1 MPHIPPSPFYSPTPS
16 RQICAKRNRGAGLI
30 GNQRNAASWP
40 FSSGTSGSLSD
51 RKGLLIVIR
60 RPPAS
65 CSTFRVVGMASGLAI
80 MATTPVSAETLES
93 ALAKA
98 YQGNPTLNAGRAGV
112 RAIDENV
119 AIAQSGYRP
128 TVSVNASIGVQYL
141 QTRTSS
147 SVASAASTGTAGTG
161 ASSSLGGA
169 GAGLG
174 TAGAGSTG
182 LGSAGLGSTGLGSTG
197 VGSTGLGSAGAG
209 TNTATSSGAGAGVS
223 STSDIASQVI
233 TSSRTTRTTYLPST
247 ASLNVS
253 QTVFNGFQTDNQVR
267 RAESQVYSQRES
279 LRFTEL
285 TVLYNAVQAY
295 MNVLSN
301 TATLELNRNNVE
313 VLEEQLRQ
321 TRDRFNVGE
330 VTRTDVAQAE
340 ARLAGARSQVSTAES
355 NLRTS
360 IGIYRQNIGVEPR
373 QLAPGRPLDRF
384 VPPSLDAAIAIGL
397 REHPQVISAIHSV
410 DVAEAQVKVLE
421 GQLAPQLSLQGSLS
435 QLYDQ
440 NGPNQSFFVGFV
452 GGRLSIPIYE
462 GGQVYASIRQAKETV
477 GQTRIQVDQ
486 IRDQVRSQIVDL
498 WGRLEAAKAQ
508 VIAAQAQVQA
518 NEVALNGV
526 REEARVG
533 QRTTLDVLN
542 AQQELLTSRV
552 NLIVAQRDRV
562 IYSYGVVQAIGQLT
576 ARFTALPVEY
586 YSAKV
591 HYDQVKDLWF
601 GLRTPDG
608 R

>member
-1 MPHIPPSPFYSPTPS
+1 VTI
-16 RQICAKRNRGAGLI
+16 
-30 GNQRNAASWP
+30 
-40 FSSGTSGSLSD
+40 
-51 RKGLLIVIR
+51 

-65 CSTFRVVGMASGLAI
+65 CPALRIIGIASGLAI
-80 MATTPVSAETLES
+80 FATNPSIAETLES

-98 YQGNPTLNAGRAGV
+98 YQGNPSLNAGRAGV
-112 RAIDENV
+112 RAVDENV

-128 TVSVNASIGVQYL
+128 QVNVGASIGVQYL
-141 QTRTSS
+141 QTRSGS
-147 SVASAASTGTAGTG
+147 SVSAAAGATSTGASTASTGTTG
-161 ASSSLGGA
+161 G
-169 GAGLG
+169 G
-174 TAGAGSTG
+174 TA
-182 LGSAGLGSTGLGSTG
+182 
-197 VGSTGLGSAGAG
+197 GSAGASGLGGAAAGATTGIG
-209 TNTATSSGAGAGVS
+209 TGTAAGGLANTGTSAGGLASNTAGQAAGGATTTNDV
-223 STSDIASQVI
+223 TSQVV
-233 TSSRTTRTTYLPST
+233 TSNRTTRTTYLPSS
-247 ASLNVS
+247 ASLTVS
-253 QTVFNGFQTDNQVR
+253 QTIFNGFQTDNSVR
-267 RAESQVYSQRES
+267 RAESTVYSQRET
-279 LRFTEL
+279 LRFTEI

-340 ARLAGARSQVSTAES
+340 ARLAGARSQVSAAES
-355 NLRTS
+355 TLRTS
-360 IGIYRQNIGVEPR
+360 IGVYRQNIGVEPR
-373 QLAPGRPLDRF
+373 QLAPGRPLDRY
-384 VPPSLDAAIAIGL
+384 VPVSLDAAIAIGL
-397 REHPQVISAIHSV
+397 REHPQVVSAIHAV
-410 DVAEAQVKVLE
+410 DGAEAQVKILE
-421 GQLAPQLSLQGSLS
+421 GQLAPSLSLQGSLS

-452 GGRLSIPIYE
+452 GGRLNIPIYE
-462 GGQVYASIRQAKETV
+462 GGQTYAQIRQAKETV
-477 GQTRIQVDQ
+477 GQYRIQVDQ
-486 IRDQVRSQIVDL
+486 VRDQVRAQIVDF

-542 AQQELLTSRV
+542 AQQELLNSRV
-552 NLIVAQRDRV
+552 NLILAQRDRV
-562 IYSYGVVQAIGQLT
+562 IFSYGVVQSIGQLT

-586 YSAKV
+586 YSAKI

>member
-1 MPHIPPSPFYSPTPS
+1 
-16 RQICAKRNRGAGLI
+16 
-30 GNQRNAASWP
+30 
-40 FSSGTSGSLSD
+40 
-51 RKGLLIVIR
+51 
-60 RPPAS
+60 
-65 CSTFRVVGMASGLAI
+65 MASGLAI
-80 MATTPVSAETLES
+80 LAAAPATAETLES

-98 YQGNPTLNAGRAGV
+98 YQGNPTLNASRAGV
-112 RAIDENV
+112 RATDENV

-128 TVSVNASIGVQYL
+128 NVNLTAALGVQYL
-141 QTRTSS
+141 ETSGS
-147 SVASAASTGTAGTG
+147 NTVSTGSSAATGAATSTAATALASTANTGSALGTSTGT
-161 ASSSLGGA
+161 S
-169 GAGLG
+169 AGLG
-174 TAGAGSTG
+174 TTTGVGVGSNGSLGTIGTSTGSAGSGAGGSIGSGATNAATAQTITSRRTVASTY
-182 LGSAGLGSTGLGSTG
+182 LPGSAGLS
-197 VGSTGLGSAGAG
+197 
-209 TNTATSSGAGAGVS
+209 
-223 STSDIASQVI
+223 
-233 TSSRTTRTTYLPST
+233 
-247 ASLNVS
+247 VS
-253 QTVFNGFQTDNQVR
+253 QTIFNGFQTDNLTR
-267 RAESQVYSQRES
+267 RAESIVYSQRETM
-279 LRFTEL
+279 RYTEL

-340 ARLAGARSQVSTAES
+340 ARLAGARSQVSAAES
-355 NLRTS
+355 ALRTS

-384 VPPSLDAAIAIGL
+384 VPASLDAAIAVGL
-397 REHPQVISAIHSV
+397 REHPQIVSALHAV
-410 DVAEAQVKVLE
+410 DAAEAQVKVLE
-421 GQLAPQLSLQGSLS
+421 GGLAPNLSVSGTLTQY
-435 QLYDQ
+435 YDQ
-440 NGPNQSFFVGFV
+440 SGPNQSFFIGFV

-462 GGQVYASIRQAKETV
+462 GGQTYASIRQAKESV

-486 IRDQVRSQIVDL
+486 VRDQVRAQIVDF

-591 HYDQVKDLWF
+591 HYDQVKDLWY

>member
-1 MPHIPPSPFYSPTPS
+1 
-16 RQICAKRNRGAGLI
+16 
-30 GNQRNAASWP
+30 
-40 FSSGTSGSLSD
+40 
-51 RKGLLIVIR
+51 
-60 RPPAS
+60 
-65 CSTFRVVGMASGLAI
+65 MASGLAI
-80 MATTPVSAETLES
+80 LATNPSLAETLES

-98 YQGNPTLNAGRAGV
+98 YQGNPSLNASRAGV

-119 AIAQSGYRP
+119 AIAQAGYRP
-128 TVSVNASIGVQYL
+128 QVNVGASIGVQYL
-141 QTRTSS
+141 QTRSGS
-147 SVASAASTGTAGTG
+147 AVASVGGTAAGSGTSAASSG
-161 ASSSLGGA
+161 SSLGGSSLGGTSLGGTTGSAVTGGSAVGTSTGIGTSA

-174 TAGAGSTG
+174 SSSSGLAAGQSAGSSGT
-182 LGSAGLGSTGLGSTG
+182 STDVTSQVL
-197 VGSTGLGSAGAG
+197 
-209 TNTATSSGAGAGVS
+209 TSSN
-223 STSDIASQVI
+223 
-233 TSSRTTRTTYLPST
+233 RTTRTTYLPSS
-247 ASLNVS
+247 ASLTVS
-253 QTVFNGFQTDNQVR
+253 QTIFNGFQTDNSVR
-267 RAESQVYSQRES
+267 RAESTVYSQRET

-340 ARLAGARSQVSTAES
+340 ARLAGARSQVSAAES
-355 NLRTS
+355 TLRTS
-360 IGIYRQNIGVEPR
+360 IGVYRQNIGVEPR
-373 QLAPGRPLDRF
+373 QLAPGRPLDRY
-384 VPPSLDAAIAIGL
+384 VPINLDAAIAIGL
-397 REHPQVISAIHSV
+397 REHPQVVSAIHAV
-410 DVAEAQVKVLE
+410 DAAEAQVKILE
-421 GQLAPQLSLQGSLS
+421 GQLAPTLSLQGSLS

-440 NGPNQSFFVGFV
+440 NGPNTSFFVGFV
-452 GGRLSIPIYE
+452 GGRLNIPIYE
-462 GGQVYASIRQAKETV
+462 GGQTYAQIRQAKETV

-486 IRDQVRSQIVDL
+486 VRDQVRAQIVDF

-542 AQQELLTSRV
+542 AQQELLNSRV
-552 NLIVAQRDRV
+552 NLILAQRDRV
-562 IYSYGVVQAIGQLT
+562 IFSYGVVQSIGQLT

-586 YSAKV
+586 YSAKI

>member
-1 MPHIPPSPFYSPTPS
+1 M
-16 RQICAKRNRGAGLI
+16 
-30 GNQRNAASWP
+30 
-40 FSSGTSGSLSD
+40 
-51 RKGLLIVIR
+51 V
-60 RPPAS
+60 
-65 CSTFRVVGMASGLAI
+65 ASGLAI
-80 MATTPVSAETLES
+80 LATAPATAETLES

-98 YQGNPTLNAGRAGV
+98 YQGNPSLNASRAGV

-128 TVSVNASIGVQYL
+128 QVNVGASIGVQYL
-141 QTRTSS
+141 QTTSASAVSSAGGSATAAATAAGTSS
-147 SVASAASTGTAGTG
+147 AG
-161 ASSSLGGA
+161 SLLG
-169 GAGLG
+169 G
-174 TAGAGSTG
+174 TAGAGST
-182 LGSAGLGSTGLGSTG
+182 LGTT
-197 VGSTGLGSAGAG
+197 TGLGSALGTSTGVGAG
-209 TNTATSSGAGAGVS
+209 GAGAGL
-223 STSDIASQVI
+223 TSGATSNAASQPGQSIGSTATSTEAAAQTI
-233 TSSRTTRTTYLPST
+233 TSRRTVGQTYLP
-247 ASLNVS
+247 ASAGLTVT
-253 QTVFNGFQTDNQVR
+253 QTLFNGFQTDNQTR
-267 RAESQVYSQRES
+267 RAESTVYSQREI

-285 TVLYNAVQAY
+285 TVLYNAVQSY

-340 ARLAGARSQVSTAES
+340 ARLAGARSQVSAAES
-355 NLRTS
+355 ALRTS

-397 REHPQVISAIHSV
+397 RDHPQIVSAIHAV
-410 DVAEAQVKVLE
+410 DAAEAQVKVLE
-421 GQLAPQLSLQGSLS
+421 GQLAPSVSLQGSLTQS
-435 QLYDQ
+435 YDQ
-440 NGPNQSFFVGFV
+440 SGPNQSFFIGFV
-452 GGRLSIPIYE
+452 GGRVNIPIYE

-477 GQTRIQVDQ
+477 GQNRIHVDQ
-486 IRDQVRSQIVDL
+486 ARDQVRAQIVDF

-562 IYSYGVVQAIGQLT
+562 IFSYGVVQAIGQLT

>member
-1 MPHIPPSPFYSPTPS
+1 MS
-16 RQICAKRNRGAGLI
+16 AV
-30 GNQRNAASWP
+30 
-40 FSSGTSGSLSD
+40 SL
-51 RKGLLIVIR
+51 RVPKTRFAHR
-60 RPPAS
+60 R
-65 CSTFRVVGMASGLAI
+65 VGLA
-80 MATTPVSAETLES
+80 ATAVAAVLLGTQAGAETLEG
-93 ALAKA
+93 ALSRA
-98 YQGNPTLNAGRAGV
+98 YRGNPTLNASRATT
-112 RAIDENV
+112 RYTDEGV

-128 TVSVNASIGVQYL
+128 TVSLSADVGSQYTQGRLAGVNVN
-141 QTRTSS
+141 QTLTP
-147 SVASAASTGTAGTG
+147 
-161 ASSSLGGA
+161 GGA
-169 GAGLG
+169 GV
-174 TAGAGSTG
+174 T
-182 LGSAGLGSTGLGSTG
+182 
-197 VGSTGLGSAGAG
+197 
-209 TNTATSSGAGAGVS
+209 
-223 STSDIASQVI
+223 I
-233 TSSRTTRTTYLPST
+233 TQ
-247 ASLNVS
+247 NI
-253 QTVFNGFQTDNQVR
+253 FNGFQTDNNVR
-267 RAESQVYSQRES
+267 RAESSVYSQRET

-340 ARLAGARSQVSTAES
+340 ARLAGARSQVSSAES
-355 NLRTS
+355 SLRTS

-373 QLAPGRPLDRF
+373 SLAPGRPLDRF
-384 VPPSLDAAIAIGL
+384 VPTSLDSAITIGL
-397 REHPQVISAIHSV
+397 QEHPQISSAIHAL
-410 DVAEAQVKVLE
+410 DAAEAQVKVLE
-421 GQLAPQLSLQGSLS
+421 S
-435 QLYDQ
+435 QLYPQATVQGSVSQRYDTQ
-440 NGPNQSFFVGFV
+440 VAGDNGVTASII
-452 GGRLSIPIYE
+452 GRVTIPIYE
-462 GGQVYASIRQAKETV
+462 GGQVYAQVRQQKELV
-477 GQTRIQVDQ
+477 GQYRIQVDQ
-486 IRDQVRSQIVDL
+486 IRDQVRAQIVDF

-542 AQQELLTSRV
+542 AQQELLNSRV

-562 IYSYGVVQAIGQLT
+562 IFSYGVVQAMGQLT
-576 ARFTALPVEY
+576 ARFTNLPVEA
-586 YSAKV
+586 YSAKI

>member
-1 MPHIPPSPFYSPTPS
+1 M
-16 RQICAKRNRGAGLI
+16 I
-30 GNQRNAASWP
+30 G
-40 FSSGTSGSLSD
+40 
-51 RKGLLIVIR
+51 I
-60 RPPAS
+60 
-65 CSTFRVVGMASGLAI
+65 ASGLAI
-80 MATTPVSAETLES
+80 FAINPSIAETLES

-119 AIAQSGYRP
+119 AIAQAGYRP
-128 TVSVNASIGVQYL
+128 QVNVAASIGVQYL
-141 QTRTSS
+141 QTRSGSAITSVGGTSS
-147 SVASAASTGTAGTG
+147 GAGTSAASTGASAGGT
-161 ASSSLGGA
+161 SLGGTT
-169 GAGLG
+169 GAAATGGSALG
-174 TAGAGSTG
+174 TT
-182 LGSAGLGSTGLGSTG
+182 TG
-197 VGSTGLGSAGAG
+197 V
-209 TNTATSSGAGAGVS
+209 SSGASATTGIG
-223 STSDIASQVI
+223 STSSASGLTSGASGQSASSIGTTTDVTSQVL
-233 TSSRTTRTTYLPST
+233 TSNRTTRTTYLPSS
-247 ASLNVS
+247 ASLNVT
-253 QTVFNGFQTDNQVR
+253 QTIFNGFQTDNTVR
-267 RAESQVYSQRES
+267 RAESTVYSQRET

-340 ARLAGARSQVSTAES
+340 ARLAGARSQVSAAES
-355 NLRTS
+355 TLRTS

-373 QLAPGRPLDRF
+373 QLAPGRPLDRY
-384 VPPSLDAAIAIGL
+384 VPVSLDAAIAIGL
-397 REHPQVISAIHSV
+397 REHPQIVSAIHAV
-410 DVAEAQVKVLE
+410 DAAEAQVKILE

-440 NGPNQSFFVGFV
+440 NGPNTSFFVGFV
-452 GGRLSIPIYE
+452 GGRLNIPIYE
-462 GGQVYASIRQAKETV
+462 GGQTYAGIRQAKETV

-486 IRDQVRSQIVDL
+486 VRDQVRAQIVDF

-542 AQQELLTSRV
+542 AQQELLNSRV
-552 NLIVAQRDRV
+552 NLILAQRDRV
-562 IYSYGVVQAIGQLT
+562 IFSYGVVQSIGQLT

-586 YSAKV
+586 YSAKI

>member
-1 MPHIPPSPFYSPTPS
+1 LF
-16 RQICAKRNRGAGLI
+16 
-30 GNQRNAASWP
+30 
-40 FSSGTSGSLSD
+40 
-51 RKGLLIVIR
+51 IVKR
-60 RPPAS
+60 RPPAKYPA
-65 CSTFRVVGMASGLAI
+65 FRLIGMVSGFAI
-80 MATTPVSAETLES
+80 SAATPSVAETLES

-98 YQGNPTLNAGRAGV
+98 YQGNPTLNASRAGV

-128 TVSVNASIGVQYL
+128 QVNVGAQIGVQYV
-141 QTRTSS
+141 QTRSATTA
-147 SVASAASTGTAGTG
+147 ASAAGAASTG
-161 ASSSLGGA
+161 ASSALGGSLL
-169 GAGLG
+169 GGSTGGTSTTGIGTTTGTTGLG
-174 TAGAGSTG
+174 TAGG
-182 LGSAGLGSTGLGSTG
+182 LGSGVAGQTSVSGSGPTST
-197 VGSTGLGSAGAG
+197 
-209 TNTATSSGAGAGVS
+209 TAEVAAAQT
-223 STSDIASQVI
+223 I
-233 TSSRTTRTTYLPST
+233 TSRRTVRTTYLPST
-247 ASLNVS
+247 AALTVS
-253 QTVFNGFQTDNQVR
+253 QTLFNGFQTDNLTR
-267 RAESQVYSQRES
+267 RAESTVYSQRET

-340 ARLAGARSQVSTAES
+340 ARLAGARSPVSTAES
-355 NLRTS
+355 ALRTS
-360 IGIYRQNIGVEPR
+360 IGVYRQNIGVEPR

-384 VPPSLDAAIAIGL
+384 VPASLDAAIAVGL
-397 REHPQVISAIHSV
+397 REHPQIVSAIHAV
-410 DVAEAQVKVLE
+410 DAAEAQVKVLE
-421 GQLAPQLSLQGSLS
+421 GQLAPQVSLQGSLS
-435 QLYDQ
+435 QVYDQ
-440 NGPNQSFFVGFV
+440 TGPNQALFVGFV
-452 GGRLSIPIYE
+452 GGRLNIPIYE
-462 GGQVYASIRQAKETV
+462 GGQTYAQIRQAKETV

-486 IRDQVRSQIVDL
+486 VRDQIRAQIVDF

-542 AQQELLTSRV
+542 AQQELLNSRV
-552 NLIVAQRDRV
+552 NLILAQRDRV
-562 IYSYGVVQAIGQLT
+562 IFSYGVVQAIGQLT

-601 GLRTPDG
+601 GLSTPDG

>member
-1 MPHIPPSPFYSPTPS
+1 LTTNPS
-16 RQICAKRNRGAGLI
+16 
-30 GNQRNAASWP
+30 
-40 FSSGTSGSLSD
+40 
-51 RKGLLIVIR
+51 V
-60 RPPAS
+60 
-65 CSTFRVVGMASGLAI
+65 
-80 MATTPVSAETLES
+80 AETLES

-112 RAIDENV
+112 RAVDENV
-119 AIAQSGYRP
+119 AIAQAGYRP
-128 TVSVNASIGVQYL
+128 QVNVAASIGVQYL
-141 QTRTSS
+141 QTRSGSTVS
-147 SVASAASTGTAGTG
+147 AAAGAASTGATSAVGSSTSG
-161 ASSSLGGA
+161 ASLGGA
-169 GAGLG
+169 STGTSGVGTATGASTGTSLG
-174 TAGAGSTG
+174 TTS
-182 LGSAGLGSTGLGSTG
+182 
-197 VGSTGLGSAGAG
+197 
-209 TNTATSSGAGAGVS
+209 TSSGITSGTSGTSAGQSAGTAAS
-223 STSDIASQVI
+223 STEVTTQAIASN
-233 TSSRTTRTTYLPST
+233 RTIRTTYLPST
-247 ASLNVS
+247 ASLTVS
-253 QTVFNGFQTDNQVR
+253 QTIFNGFQTDNSVR
-267 RAESQVYSQRES
+267 RAESTVYSQRET
-279 LRFTEL
+279 LRFTEI

-340 ARLAGARSQVSTAES
+340 ARLAGARSQVSAAES
-355 NLRTS
+355 TLRTS

-373 QLAPGRPLDRF
+373 QLAPGRPLDRY
-384 VPPSLDAAIAIGL
+384 VPVSLDAAIAIGL
-397 REHPQVISAIHSV
+397 REHPQIVSAIHAV
-410 DVAEAQVKVLE
+410 DGAEAQVKILE
-421 GQLAPQLSLQGSLS
+421 GQLAPSLSLQGSLS

-452 GGRLSIPIYE
+452 GGRLNIPIYE
-462 GGQVYASIRQAKETV
+462 GGQTYAQIRQAKETV
-477 GQTRIQVDQ
+477 GQYRIQVDQ
-486 IRDQVRSQIVDL
+486 ARDQVRAQIVDF

-542 AQQELLTSRV
+542 AQQELLNSRV
-552 NLIVAQRDRV
+552 NLILAQRDRV
-562 IYSYGVVQAIGQLT
+562 IYSYGVVQSIGQLT

-586 YSAKV
+586 YSAKI

>member
-1 MPHIPPSPFYSPTPS
+1 M
-16 RQICAKRNRGAGLI
+16 
-30 GNQRNAASWP
+30 
-40 FSSGTSGSLSD
+40 
-51 RKGLLIVIR
+51 
-60 RPPAS
+60 
-65 CSTFRVVGMASGLAI
+65 
-80 MATTPVSAETLES
+80 ES

-119 AIAQSGYRP
+119 AIAQAGYRP
-128 TVSVNASIGVQYL
+128 QVNVAASIGVQYL
-141 QTRTSS
+141 QTRSGSAITSVGGTSS
-147 SVASAASTGTAGTG
+147 GAGTSAASTGASAGGT
-161 ASSSLGGA
+161 SLGGTT
-169 GAGLG
+169 GAAATGGSALG
-174 TAGAGSTG
+174 TT
-182 LGSAGLGSTGLGSTG
+182 TG
-197 VGSTGLGSAGAG
+197 V
-209 TNTATSSGAGAGVS
+209 SSGASATTGIG
-223 STSDIASQVI
+223 STSSASGLTSGASGQSASSIGTTTDVTSQVL
-233 TSSRTTRTTYLPST
+233 TSNRTTRTTYLPSS
-247 ASLNVS
+247 ASLNVT
-253 QTVFNGFQTDNQVR
+253 QTIFNGFQTDNTVR
-267 RAESQVYSQRES
+267 RAESTVYSQRET

-340 ARLAGARSQVSTAES
+340 ARLAGARSQVSAAES
-355 NLRTS
+355 TLRTS

-373 QLAPGRPLDRF
+373 QLAPGRPLDRY
-384 VPPSLDAAIAIGL
+384 VPVSLDAAIAIGL
-397 REHPQVISAIHSV
+397 REHPQIVSAIHAV
-410 DVAEAQVKVLE
+410 DAAEAQVKILE

-440 NGPNQSFFVGFV
+440 NGPNTSFFVGFV
-452 GGRLSIPIYE
+452 GGRLNIPIYE
-462 GGQVYASIRQAKETV
+462 GGQTYAGIRQAKETV

-486 IRDQVRSQIVDL
+486 VRDQVRAQIVDF

-542 AQQELLTSRV
+542 AQQELLNSRV
-552 NLIVAQRDRV
+552 NLILAQRDRV
-562 IYSYGVVQAIGQLT
+562 IFSYGVVQSIGQLT

-586 YSAKV
+586 YSAKI

>member
-1 MPHIPPSPFYSPTPS
+1 M
-16 RQICAKRNRGAGLI
+16 GAHRRTVAVFAADIRVVEGP
-30 GNQRNAASWP
+30 QRL
-40 FSSGTSGSLSD
+40 TVVRV
-51 RKGLLIVIR
+51 RK
-60 RPPAS
+60 PAS
-65 CSTFRVVGMASGLAI
+65 RPASRLPGLA
-80 MATTPVSAETLES
+80 AAGFAAALAAGPAGSPVRAETLES

-98 YQGNPTLNAGRAGV
+98 YRGNPSLNASRAGV
-112 RAIDENV
+112 RATDETV

-128 TVSVNASIGVQYL
+128 TVSISADVGSQYFEGRQGHVLPQDLFGRVARVNQAASIAAAANSANSAAAAANASN
-141 QTRTSS
+141 
-147 SVASAASTGTAGTG
+147 A
-161 ASSSLGGA
+161 
-169 GAGLG
+169 
-174 TAGAGSTG
+174 
-182 LGSAGLGSTGLGSTG
+182 
-197 VGSTGLGSAGAG
+197 AGAG
-209 TNTATSSGAGAGVS
+209 TSQSAGAVSSGSATGGSSNSNPYFSQTTTPGGAG
-223 STSDIASQVI
+223 I
-233 TSSRTTRTTYLPST
+233 TI
-247 ASLNVS
+247 N
-253 QTVFNGFQTDNQVR
+253 QTLFNGFQTDNNVR
-267 RAESQVYSQRES
+267 RAESTVYSQRES

-285 TVLYNAVQAY
+285 TVLYAAVQAY

-340 ARLAGARSQVSTAES
+340 ARLAGARSQVSAAES
-355 NLRTS
+355 ALRTS

-373 QLAPGRPLDRF
+373 SLAPGRPLDRY
-384 VPPSLDAAIAIGL
+384 VPGSLEAAIAIGL
-397 REHPQVISAIHSV
+397 KEHPQIISAEHAL
-410 DVAEAQVKVLE
+410 DAAEAQVKVLE
-421 GQLAPQLSLQGSLS
+421 GQLYPQVSVQGSVQQRFDQ
-435 QLYDQ
+435 QLANA
-440 NGPNQSFFVGFV
+440 NGLTAAIV
-452 GGRLSIPIYE
+452 GRLTIPIYE
-462 GGQVYASIRQAKETV
+462 GGQVYAQVRQQKEIV
-477 GQTRIQVDQ
+477 GQNRIQVDQ
-486 IRDQVRSQIVDL
+486 IRDQIRAQIVDF

-542 AQQELLTSRV
+542 AQQELLNSRV

-562 IYSYGVVQAIGQLT
+562 IFSYGVVQAIGQLT
-576 ARFTALPVEY
+576 ARFTLLPVQP

>member
-1 MPHIPPSPFYSPTPS
+1 
-16 RQICAKRNRGAGLI
+16 
-30 GNQRNAASWP
+30 
-40 FSSGTSGSLSD
+40 
-51 RKGLLIVIR
+51 
-60 RPPAS
+60 
-65 CSTFRVVGMASGLAI
+65 MASGLAI
-80 MATTPVSAETLES
+80 LAATPSAAETLES

-98 YQGNPTLNAGRAGV
+98 YQGNPTLNASRAQV
-112 RAIDENV
+112 RVFDENV

-128 TVSVNASIGVQYL
+128 QVNVGAQIGVQYI
-141 QTRTSS
+141 QTQGSS
-147 SVASAASTGTAGTG
+147 TVAVAAGSASTGATTSGTG
-161 ASSSLGGA
+161 TTLGGA
-169 GAGLG
+169 GTTAGLG
-174 TAGAGSTG
+174 ATTGVGTTG
-182 LGSAGLGSTGLGSTG
+182 LGT
-197 VGSTGLGSAGAG
+197 
-209 TNTATSSGAGAGVS
+209 TATSGLAAGQSSTIGAGAT
-223 STSDIASQVI
+223 STTAQVAATQTI
-233 TSSRTTRTTYLPST
+233 TSRRTIRETYLPST
-247 ASLNVS
+247 AGLTVT
-253 QTVFNGFQTDNQVR
+253 QTLFNGFQTDNATR
-267 RAESQVYSQRES
+267 RAESTVYSQRET

-285 TVLYNAVQAY
+285 TVLFNAVQAY

-340 ARLAGARSQVSTAES
+340 ARLAGARSQVSAAES
-355 NLRTS
+355 ALRTS

-397 REHPQVISAIHSV
+397 REHPQIVSAIHAV
-410 DVAEAQVKVLE
+410 DAAEAQVKVLE
-421 GQLAPQLSLQGSLS
+421 GQLAPQVSLQGSLS
-435 QLYDQ
+435 QVYDQ
-440 NGPNQSFFVGFV
+440 TGPNQSLFVGFV
-452 GGRLSIPIYE
+452 GGRLNIPIYE
-462 GGQVYASIRQAKETV
+462 GGQTYAQIRQAKETV
-477 GQTRIQVDQ
+477 GQARIQVDQ
-486 IRDQVRSQIVDL
+486 VRDQIRAQIVDF

-542 AQQELLTSRV
+542 AQQELLNSRV
-552 NLIVAQRDRV
+552 LLIVAQRDRV
-562 IYSYGVVQAIGQLT
+562 IFSYGVVQAIGQLT

-586 YSAKV
+586 YSAKI